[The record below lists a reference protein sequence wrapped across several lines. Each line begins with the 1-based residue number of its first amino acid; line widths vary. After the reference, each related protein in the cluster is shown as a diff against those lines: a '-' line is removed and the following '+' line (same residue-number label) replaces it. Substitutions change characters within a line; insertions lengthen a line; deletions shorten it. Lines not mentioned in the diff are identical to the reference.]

1 MVRISWSLAWFQLL
15 MFLITLM
22 RNDTAAILHDGWW
35 MLKFLIVAVLFITSM
50 WISNSVMVGYMK
62 FARVFSIFFLIY

>member
-1 MVRISWSLAWFQLL
+1 

-35 MLKFLIVAVLFITSM
+35 TLKFLIVAVLFVTSM
-50 WISNSVMVGYMK
+50 WIPNLPVLVGYMK
-62 FARVFSIFFLIY
+62 FARIFSIFFLIY